1 MYIFLCDDA
10 LNWTS
15 LKFLKRLI
23 VGTLSLLHLDD
34 QVDHRSLFTQSRC
47 GWITRAIG
55 SPERRRGLYPA
66 ENFGRS

>member
-1 MYIFLCDDA
+1 LDEFKIFETVDRR
-10 LNWTS
+10 NV
-15 LKFLKRLI
+15 I
-23 VGTLSLLHLDD
+23 VLHLDD